1 MPSPFLSRQTQ
12 NPERGRKHFDDNS
25 LTTNFQSRQ
34 TQNPERGRKLL
45 LSNAIIRRR
54 SSASSD
60 PKPREGTETR

>member
-1 MPSPFLSRQTQ
+1 MPSPFL
-12 NPERGRKHFDDNS
+12 
-25 LTTNFQSRQ
+25 SRQ

-60 PKPREGTETR
+60 PKPREGTETRETAP